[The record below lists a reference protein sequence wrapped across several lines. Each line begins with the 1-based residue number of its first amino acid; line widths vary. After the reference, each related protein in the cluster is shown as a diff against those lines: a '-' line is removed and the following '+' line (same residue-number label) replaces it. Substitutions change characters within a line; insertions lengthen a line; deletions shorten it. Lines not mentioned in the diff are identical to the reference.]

1 MEPAMQL
8 ALVQGRATATVKH
21 ASLHK
26 QRLLV
31 VLPLGSDRKPS
42 GDPVIAVD
50 QLGAGRNDIVI
61 ISSDGLGLRQLL
73 RNDNSPARWWVL
85 GIVD

>member
-1 MEPAMQL
+1 MQL

-21 ASLHK
+21 ASLQK
-26 QRLLV
+26 QRLLIV
-31 VLPLGSDRKPS
+31 VPLGSDRKPA

-50 QLGAGRNDIVI
+50 QLGAGNNDTVI
-61 ISSDGLGLRQLL
+61 ISSDGLGLRQVL
-73 RNDNSPARWWVL
+73 NSNNSPARWWVL